1 MPTIDYSSAKPIL
14 LSSHSLNASDCAQVR
29 QACNAAALLLACV
42 HQIADLR
49 RGQSKALCRRFTVKT
64 FQNTPMATS
73 VM

>member
-1 MPTIDYSSAKPIL
+1 ML
-14 LSSHSLNASDCAQVR
+14 LLLLL
-29 QACNAAALLLACV
+29 LLLACV